1 MAEFK
6 YKVYYNNSSCKVYNG
21 NHKYA
26 LNMRKQNVSS
36 KVPIETGGSISLPNG
51 DTLFINERYG
61 QLGPWG
67 TGSPIYGGIG
77 LSLASGNEFI
87 VWYYM
92 VELDRWQE
100 TGYGVIFDWNEQDMY
115 AEGNYMR
122 IYYDLGGNSFYDQPY
137 QSLFEDERFG
147 YDNNIPFITLVIHDG
162 MWTVV
167 DNNPLYEGN
176 IVTLNSGE
184 KIWVSNRWGS
194 QYYGSVICFSR
205 DSGYGCFAYLKYN
218 SNTINQTGSFW
229 LGLDCPLD
237 NNTSITIYDY
247 GDADYESAVHQS
259 YDYSEENVSQ
269 YLGKLCVLRYNLSTS
284 RWYIEEDYS

>member
-1 MAEFK
+1 MIDLVDRK
-6 YKVYYNNSSCKVYNG
+6 YRVYYNNSSCKVYNG
-21 NHKYA
+21 DHIYA
-26 LNMRKQNVSS
+26 LNMCSTMI
-36 KVPIETGGSISLPNG
+36 PIEIEKGGSISLPNG
-51 DTLFINERYG
+51 DTLLINERMG
-61 QLGPWG
+61 WVDSD
-67 TGSPIYGGIG
+67 TRGIG
-77 LSLASGNEFI
+77 LSLASGHEFI
-87 VWYYM
+87 IWYYM
-92 VELDRWQE
+92 AKLDRWQE
-100 TGYGVIFDWNEQDMY
+100 SGFGCIYDFDENDMY

-122 IYYDLGGNSFYDQPY
+122 IYYNLGGGSVYDSPY
-137 QSLFEDERFG
+137 SSLWESERFG

-176 IVTLNSGE
+176 TVTLNSGE

-194 QYYGSVICFSR
+194 QYYGSSIICFSR

-247 GDADYESAVHQS
+247 GNTDYENAIHQS

-284 RWYIEEDYS
+284 SWYVEEDYS